1 MLSRLV
7 AALHRWAE
15 SGWAGAATATWELFQ
30 SAILPGPSGVVFF
43 PLAIADPRR
52 APRLAVWGLA
62 GAVVGGCIAYAI
74 GAHAFDALGRPM
86 LSALGVG
93 EAKIVASEAAFAR
106 HGWWLV
112 FLSTITP
119 LSTKLTC
126 EIGIVT
132 LDCGDDG
139 RELAK
144 NGERDVVDL
153 EHVRDSL
160 RATREVRGQEPHAAE
175 RRAAQGWR
183 SHRRA
188 LAAAWP

>member
-43 PLAIADPRR
+43 PLAIADPPR
-52 APRLAVWGLA
+52 APRLA
-62 GAVVGGCIAYAI
+62 VGGCIAYAI

-93 EAKIVASEAAFAR
+93 EAKIAASEAAFAR
-106 HGWWLV
+106 HGWLLV
-112 FLSTITP
+112 FASTISP

-126 EIGIVT
+126 IAAGAFGLPLVQFVPALFIGRAIRFGVLT
-132 LDCGDDG
+132 VLLRFAGDQ
-139 RELAK
+139 L
-144 NGERDVVDL
+144 
-153 EHVRDSL
+153 
-160 RATREVRGQEPHAAE
+160 AE
-175 RRAAQGWR
+175 RL
-183 SHRRA
+183 SRRTSTN
-188 LAAAWP
+188 

>member
-43 PLAIADPRR
+43 PLAIADPPR

-93 EAKIVASEAAFAR
+93 EAKIAASEAAFAR
-106 HGWWLV
+106 HGWLLV
-112 FLSTITP
+112 FASTISP

-126 EIGIVT
+126 IAAGAFGLPIVQFVPALFIGRAIRFGVLT
-132 LDCGDDG
+132 VLLRFAGDQ
-139 RELAK
+139 L
-144 NGERDVVDL
+144 
-153 EHVRDSL
+153 
-160 RATREVRGQEPHAAE
+160 AE
-175 RRAAQGWR
+175 RL
-183 SHRRA
+183 SRRTSTN
-188 LAAAWP
+188 

>member
-1 MLSRLV
+1 MLLRLI

-30 SAILPGPSGVVFF
+30 SSILPGPSGVVFA
-43 PLAIADPRR
+43 PLAIADPPR

-62 GAVVGGCIAYAI
+62 GAIAGGCIAYLI

-86 LSALGVG
+86 LSALGIG
-93 EAKIVASEAAFAR
+93 EARIAASEVAFAR

-126 EIGIVT
+126 VAAGAFGLPVIQFLPALLV
-132 LDCGDDG
+132 G
-139 RELAK
+139 RAIRFAVLTILLRFA
-144 NGERDVVDL
+144 GERL
-153 EHVRDSL
+153 EDRLVRRTS
-160 RATREVRGQEPHAAE
+160 A
-175 RRAAQGWR
+175 
-183 SHRRA
+183 S
-188 LAAAWP
+188 

>member
-15 SGWAGAATATWELFQ
+15 SGWAGAATATWELLQ

-43 PLAIADPRR
+43 PLAIADPPR

-93 EAKIVASEAAFAR
+93 EAKIAASEAAFAR
-106 HGWWLV
+106 HGWLLV
-112 FLSTITP
+112 FASTISP

-126 EIGIVT
+126 IAAGAFGLPLVQFVPALFIGRAIRFGVLT
-132 LDCGDDG
+132 VLLRFAGDQ
-139 RELAK
+139 L
-144 NGERDVVDL
+144 
-153 EHVRDSL
+153 
-160 RATREVRGQEPHAAE
+160 AE
-175 RRAAQGWR
+175 RL
-183 SHRRA
+183 SRRTSTN
-188 LAAAWP
+188 